1 MTYEVIVTMVLRV
14 INDKVFK
21 FLLLGTTHVQFG
33 ILAWK
38 IRIFQCFQT
47 QCFETHSL
55 CFIIG
60 LSNISAF

>member
-1 MTYEVIVTMVLRV
+1 MTYEVIVIIVLRV
-14 INDKVFK
+14 INDKVFR
-21 FLLLGTTHVQFG
+21 FRLLGTTHVQFG

-38 IRIFQCFQT
+38 ITIFRCFQT

-55 CFIIG
+55 CFMIG